1 MICDERVSKEEWFL
15 KVALDCAAR
24 STCLQRRYGAIIVD
38 TEGYIISTGYNGAP
52 RHVADCLNVRTCQ
65 RKLRHIPSGQ
75 NYEKCMSVHAEMNAL
90 LQAGKNAKDGVMY
103 LSGYDL
109 EKNDLPDN
117 MMPCS
122 LCTKLLINAQI
133 KEVIM
138 MDGSLNDCPYNYK
151 VMTPLQIWKIREKE
165 ILS

>member
-1 MICDERVSKEEWFL
+1 MDRISKEDWYL

-38 TEGYIISTGYNGAP
+38 KDGYIISTGYNGAP
-52 RHVADCLNVRTCQ
+52 RNVADCLNVRSCY
-65 RKLRHIPSGQ
+65 RKIKQIPSGQ
-75 NYEKCMSVHAEMNAL
+75 QYEKCMSVHAEMNAL
-90 LQAGKNAKDGVMY
+90 LQAGKSAKGGTMY
-103 LSGYDL
+103 LSGYDID
-109 EKNDLPDN
+109 KKDLPDN

-122 LCTKLLINAQI
+122 LCTKLLVNAQI

-138 MDGSLNDCPYNYK
+138 MDGSIHDCPYKFK
-151 VMTPLQIWKIREKE
+151 VMTPLQIWSIREKE